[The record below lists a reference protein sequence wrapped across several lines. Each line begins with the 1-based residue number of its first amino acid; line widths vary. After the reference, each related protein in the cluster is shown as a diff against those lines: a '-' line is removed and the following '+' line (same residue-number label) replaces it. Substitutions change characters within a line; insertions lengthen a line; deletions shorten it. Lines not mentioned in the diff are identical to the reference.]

1 MAWTLDQLITKI
13 QNDNE
18 LHAENFVTKPEIT
31 SFINDAIDD
40 AEQLIIDAFS
50 DFFLTFV
57 DYSIVQG
64 VGEVLIPDDLFDFRI
79 RGMYYD
85 FKGFDVS
92 STTTSQW
99 YKIKKLALE
108 RFSSVYQAD
117 VYHYRIINDAKNGP
131 SISIHPPF
139 REDLKA
145 KVRLWYIRQ
154 AVRLENMSDILEV
167 GIKPQY
173 VIAHTK
179 AAIMAKEGDPML
191 DTMLASRAEQEAK
204 MISSISRLTDDDE
217 DSYIEMDFNALE
229 EAYGSQETGPW
240 GT

>member
-31 SFINDAIDD
+31 AYINDAIDD

-92 STTTSQW
+92 ATSTSQW

-108 RFSSVYQAD
+108 RFALVYQAD
-117 VYHYRIINDAKNGP
+117 IYHYRIINDAKNGP

-139 REDLKA
+139 RQDLQA

-173 VIAHTK
+173 VLAHAK

-191 DTMLASRAEQEAK
+191 DVMLKNLEVQTDK

-217 DSYIEMDFNALE
+217 DSYIEMDLNSLD
-229 EAYGSQETGPW
+229 EAYGTQESGPY
-240 GT
+240 